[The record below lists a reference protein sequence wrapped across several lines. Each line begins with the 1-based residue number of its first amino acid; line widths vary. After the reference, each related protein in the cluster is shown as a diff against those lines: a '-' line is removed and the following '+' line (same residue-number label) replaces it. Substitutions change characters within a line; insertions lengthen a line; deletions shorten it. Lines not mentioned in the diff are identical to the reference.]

1 MIPAVE
7 LDRVTYRYPR
17 SEGAPALD
25 NVTLRVEPGEM
36 LSIVGPNGGGKST
49 LLKLLLG
56 LLPGY
61 SGRASVMGQNPDE
74 ARRSGLI
81 GWVPQRTTAELS
93 FPISARQAVLMAA
106 ERTVP
111 GWKRTPPSVRASVDQ
126 AMALTGAAEHADKPV
141 GALSGGQWQRVMI
154 ARALAS
160 GARILALDEP
170 LSGVDAPGQ
179 ARFGVMLRNLHA
191 QLGLTILMVTHDLRA
206 LAGASRES
214 GGAGGAPGAVHRV
227 ACLRSTLH
235 FHAAPRG
242 ITPQVLAEVFRHD
255 LADVFGDVHVDAHRA
270 ADCADPHHDAAR
282 DGGGASGQARLT
294 IEGRENGS
302 R

>member
-1 MIPAVE
+1 VIPAVE

-61 SGRASVMGQNPDE
+61 SGRASVMGRDPDE

-111 GWKRTPPSVRASVDQ
+111 GWKRTPASVRAGVDQ
-126 AMALTGAAEHADKPV
+126 AMVLTGAAEHAHKPV

-179 ARFGVMLRNLHA
+179 ARFGAMLRDLHA

-206 LAGASRES
+206 LAGASKLS
-214 GGAGGAPGAVHRV
+214 AGAPGAVHRV

-235 FHAAPRG
+235 FHAAPQG
-242 ITPQVLAEVFRHD
+242 VTPQLLAEVFRHD

-270 ADCADPHHDAAR
+270 ADCADPHHDASR
-282 DGGGASGQARLT
+282 DIGGASGTARLT
-294 IEGRENGS
+294 IEGREDGS